1 VVEKPKT
8 KDTANPIKQKTTAA
22 LTDLVVSISDIKKGL
37 GECAKID
44 MFLTNTAAFVKHKPH
59 SPKQAIGNRP

>member
-1 VVEKPKT
+1 VVGKPKT
-8 KDTANPIKQKTTAA
+8 KDTANPIKQKTNAA

-37 GECAKID
+37 GKCARVE
-44 MFLTNTAAFVKHKPH
+44 MFLTNTATFVKHKPH